1 MYFKGFTLVALVV
14 LAAGL
19 AEGKK
24 RALVGER
31 SISSPVGC
39 RAAANTTSCPAGL
52 RPVPL
57 RKFASTLCT
66 PCAADNLDSFCSA
79 ASSTITCWV
88 PSASGAFTTH
98 SAFCDASKPKCADCG
113 SPSSPFVAQLEPC
126 TAGVGQPSSATG
138 LACSVVLSVSIAAAA
153 ALL

>member
-24 RALVGER
+24 RALVGE
-31 SISSPVGC
+31 SSLSSPVGC

-52 RPVPL
+52 RPVHL
-57 RKFASTLCT
+57 NKFASTLCT
-66 PCAADNLDSFCSA
+66 PCAADNLDTFCSA

-98 SAFCDASKPKCADCG
+98 SAFCDASKPECADCG
-113 SPSSPFVAQLEPC
+113 NPSSTFVAQLKPC
-126 TAGVGQPSSATG
+126 AAAVGR